1 MRVQDTGDEQKSSA
15 RGLLETE
22 VWVKEVENTMKEMLE
37 FVDKLQEDL
46 DEGNTSKLVL
56 EN

>member
-1 MRVQDTGDEQKSSA
+1 MRVQDTGDEQNSSA